1 MFRLAGKFLYI
12 VSASAQCALPAKASG
27 IPKDRN
33 KALAVLRR
41 AAELDINFIDTG
53 DSYGP
58 HVSEELITETLCPYP
73 TG

>member
-1 MFRLAGKFLYI
+1 LAGD
-12 VSASAQCALPAKASG
+12 VSLGRQISLNRLGFDAMRLPAKASG

-41 AAELDINFIDTG
+41 AVELDINFIDTG

-58 HVSEELITETLCPYP
+58 HVSEELVC
-73 TG
+73 